1 MSTPSPSAVD
11 VGSGPVGFW
20 ARSPRWSRWVIAVG
34 TALTLLL
41 VGATAGLLIERDLS
55 ADPIPAADSVDV
67 GFAQDMSVHHE
78 NAVQMAGWVR
88 DHTADP
94 AVRQLAYDIESGQT
108 AQVGQ
113 MQGWLGLWGAA
124 TQSTGGYMT
133 WMADMNAAMGM
144 GHGSDGAAAMP
155 GMASQADLAR
165 LRATTG
171 TAADVLFLQLML
183 RHHEGGAGML
193 RYAADR
199 ATMPQVRNL
208 AAQMLSAQTAESRL
222 MAQMLVQRGAGPLDG

>member
-1 MSTPSPSAVD
+1 M
-11 VGSGPVGFW
+11 
-20 ARSPRWSRWVIAVG
+20 
-34 TALTLLL
+34 
-41 VGATAGLLIERDLS
+41 
-55 ADPIPAADSVDV
+55 
-67 GFAQDMSVHHE
+67 
-78 NAVQMAGWVR
+78 
-88 DHTADP
+88 
-94 AVRQLAYDIESGQT
+94 RQLAYDIESGQT